1 MNKDAC
7 KLAARVGQVIARRR
21 RMCGLTQAALAEHL
35 GITQDSLSRMEK
47 GVMTPKFS
55 RLPELARCLDCRVA
69 DLFREACD
77 ERDDWEAA
85 IAEEL
90 RDLEPDES
98 ELVLTIVREMTRA
111 LRRLREQRRG
121 DGTFDSGEGKA

>member
-1 MNKDAC
+1 MNKDAS
-7 KLAARVGQVIARRR
+7 KLAVQVGQVIARRR
-21 RMCGLTQAALAEHL
+21 KMCGMTQAALAEQL

-55 RLPELARCLDCRVA
+55 RLPELAFHLDCRVA
-69 DLFREACD
+69 DLFREACG

-90 RDLEPDES
+90 RELGPDER
-98 ELVLTIVREMTRA
+98 ELVLTIVREITRA
-111 LRRLREQRRG
+111 LRRIRQRQHE
-121 DGTFDSGEGKA
+121 DGRFDSREGKA

>member
-1 MNKDAC
+1 MNKDAS
-7 KLAARVGQVIARRR
+7 KLAAQVGQVIARRR
-21 RMCGLTQAALAEHL
+21 KMRGLTQAALAEQL

-55 RLPELARCLDCRVA
+55 RLPALARCLECRVA
-69 DLFREACD
+69 DFFREACG

-90 RDLEPDES
+90 RELDPEER
-98 ELVLTIVREMTRA
+98 ELVLNIVREIAGA
-111 LRRLREQRRG
+111 LRRIRERRRQ
-121 DGTFDSGEGKA
+121 DATFDSEEGKA